1 MMRSLCLSRLGL
13 SRLGLSWLWLALPLC
28 AQQPEA
34 KDGEGIARAERLLRA
49 HAKQSA
55 DVRVL
60 VADYVQR
67 RTTALSK
74 KPLVSEGAFLFV
86 RDPGCVLFR
95 ARKPRASV
103 VQLTA
108 KHYQVYRPRR
118 KRLERFLLDG
128 PELAN
133 GLFAAIGGDVDGLLR
148 GFRIVAGD
156 EADGGKAVRARL
168 QPRDAE
174 VRRRVAEL
182 QVTLHAETG
191 ALRSVAYRD
200 RGGDLVEIELRKP
213 RANPKDPPPAKLEVP
228 KGTRVVEHAPPK
240 PPKPGK

>member
-1 MMRSLCLSRLGL
+1 MMRTLCLLL
-13 SRLGLSWLWLALPLC
+13 LPLSLS
-28 AQQPEA
+28 AQQGETPPAPAPDVPA
-34 KDGEGIARAERLLRA
+34 KESAGERAERLLRA
-49 HAKQSA
+49 HGKRSA

-74 KPLVSEGAFLFV
+74 KPLRSSGAFLFV
-86 RDPGCVLFR
+86 RDPGCVMFR
-95 ARKPRASV
+95 AKKPRPSV

-118 KRLERFLLDG
+118 KRVERFLLGG

-133 GLFAAIGGDVDGLLR
+133 GLFAAIGGDVDRLLR
-148 GFRIVAGD
+148 DFRIVACD
-156 EADGGKAVRARL
+156 DVAERSLARVRL
-168 QPRDAE
+168 QPRDE
-174 VRRRVAEL
+174 QVRRRVAEL

-200 RGGDLVEIELRKP
+200 RGGDLVEIELLKLRP
-213 RANPKDPPPAKLEVP
+213 NPKDPPSAELEVP
-228 KGTRVVEHAPPK
+228 DGTKVVEHAPPK
-240 PPKPGK
+240 PARPSDDGK